1 VNSRRPLL
9 VPATQLLRQPGTRRT
24 LQREVPL
31 EGLAVAGV
39 EVDAEVGVGVD
50 LVLEAIGDDVVVSG
64 TLTIPWNSEC
74 RRCLAPV
81 AGATHA
87 ELREVYQPRPV
98 EGETYALGDGTVD
111 LEPML
116 RDAVLLALPL
126 APLCAEDCAGPA
138 PDRFPAVAAA
148 DADGDP
154 EGDPDALS
162 EPPRDPR
169 WAALDELRF
178 DAGEDGG

>member
-9 VPATQLLRQPGTRRT
+9 VPVTQLLRQPGTRRP

-31 EGLAVAGV
+31 DGLAVAGV
-39 EVDAEVGVGVD
+39 EVDADTGVGID
-50 LVLEAIGDDVVVSG
+50 LVLEAIGDDVVAAG
-64 TLTIPWNSEC
+64 TLSIPWISEC
-74 RRCLAPV
+74 RRCLTPV
-81 AGATHA
+81 SGRTEAD
-87 ELREVYQPRPV
+87 LREVFQPRPV
-98 EGETYALGDGTVD
+98 EGETYALGEGTVD

-138 PDRFPAVAAA
+138 PDRFPAVAGNHGGPDS
-148 DADGDP
+148 DADP
-154 EGDPDALS
+154 SSPA

-169 WAALDELRF
+169 WAVLDELRF
-178 DAGEDGG
+178 DAGGDGG